1 MINYI
6 LKRGGYNTTLIH
18 LFSFQSES
26 REMES
31 RMNNESLGLS
41 PSNTNTDTQDK
52 YIDLSQ
58 AIYNRNTHDKS
69 MCVEVVEINSMI
81 SIESILKNNKDRE
94 KLYSLVNSSYCS
106 LFKKEFMRSIE
117 ELNKEDLK
125 KLCNYSSESD
135 TFWGNE
141 YRVLRLI
148 LKDYLKELKRDIKAD
163 RLNNILKLS
172 ISKDETKLI
181 VKLFPNKSTAKDPV
195 LYAQSLL
202 YLVLFSLYY
211 QTNNYS
217 SQYNKRDLIDVINS
231 VLTYPTPIITKVV
244 YTISINADDNY
255 TWFLQ
260 LKQLASAYGF
270 LIKSEN
276 ENQIVFTFRPKEQD
290 FTSTLYTPVIDNVP
304 SDTNFSARFI
314 KCSYKLEKENILTCD
329 TTIVSKDMVDC
340 VFASFIDSDQSPVS
354 LFSSI
359 NDSDDI
365 YLAHYKIL
373 YNLLSFTQQHEQL
386 KREIRLNAKDF
397 VANGNFQVISD
408 IINNDNDY
416 KVKILTKKAMLK
428 PAFNDIKKPL
438 PDDKLIKIIR
448 DELTELKIKNGHIDY
463 MIIILE
469 LFQKNKDIIDKEL
482 APLDVRTSYKIK
494 KIISNVKRKA
504 KGLAPTYTLN
514 EFYKRFYD

>member
-18 LFSFQSES
+18 LFSFQRES

-94 KLYSLVNSSYCS
+94 KLYNLVNSSYCS

-125 KLCNYSSESD
+125 KLCNYSYKCD
-135 TFWGNE
+135 TFGGYE

-148 LKDYLKELKRDIKAD
+148 QEDYLKELKRDIKAD
-163 RLNNILKLS
+163 RLNNILKLFIS
-172 ISKDETKLI
+172 IDETKLI

-217 SQYNKRDLIDVINS
+217 SKYNKKDLIDVINS
-231 VLTYPTPIITKVV
+231 VLTYLTPIITKVV

-373 YNLLSFTQQHEQL
+373 YILLSFIQQHEQL

-408 IINNDNDY
+408 ISDDD
-416 KVKILTKKAMLK
+416 KVKILTKRAMLQL
-428 PAFNDIKKPL
+428 AFNDIKKPF

-448 DELTELKIKNGHIDY
+448 EGLTKLKIKNSHIDY

-482 APLDVRTSYKIK
+482 APLDVRTSDKIK
-494 KIISNVKRKA
+494 KIICNVRKKA
-504 KGLAPTYTLN
+504 KELAPTYTLN